1 MTGFISG
8 TRPTSGSGGGNKPE
22 EYLHKPA
29 SLDLCFCLVKPKTLK
44 PNIKMDC
51 ALNTKEM
58 TNNQKSKSQQG
69 HKAAFSRRPSF
80 DHLDAGYE
88 SHYSSDKDSVRVCAR
103 GLEGSKYWRVI

>member
-1 MTGFISG
+1 
-8 TRPTSGSGGGNKPE
+8 
-22 EYLHKPA
+22 
-29 SLDLCFCLVKPKTLK
+29 
-44 PNIKMDC
+44 MDC

-88 SHYSSDKDSVRVCAR
+88 SHYSLDKGTQVSQALKLSSWIRR
-103 GLEGSKYWRVI
+103 K